1 MKHSKAKFTLAQME
15 KGIRAGNPVVL
26 AKALTLVESTLLQ
39 DQRKGRKL
47 IHRIPG
53 KNSTVRVGIT
63 GAPGVGKST
72 FIEAFGKY
80 LTSTGKKVAVLAI
93 DPSSQKTKGSIL
105 GDKTRM
111 QDLSKDPQAFIR
123 PTASGTSQGG
133 VANSTYESILL
144 CEAAGFDVVIVETV
158 GVGQS
163 EVAVRGLVDF
173 FLLLMLPGAGDDL
186 QGIKKGIMEMADGIV
201 ITKADDDNLK
211 RAKQAQADLKHALHL
226 FQKGESGC
234 VPGVVLSSALEN
246 KGISETW
253 QMIESYQSATKA
265 NHYFQNNR
273 NFQKLSWF
281 HQSLT
286 HHVLTVIQSGKLR
299 LKVRAAE
306 AAILNNKMLPSQA
319 AEEIIRAFLKT

>member
-1 MKHSKAKFTLAQME
+1 MKHSKAKLTLAEIE
-15 KGIRAGNPVVL
+15 KGILAGNPIVL
-26 AKALTLVESTLLQ
+26 AQALTLVESTLRT
-39 DQRKGRKL
+39 DQIKGRKL
-47 IHRIPG
+47 INRIPRRDD
-53 KNSTVRVGIT
+53 TIRLGIT

-93 DPSSQKTKGSIL
+93 DPSSQKTRGSIL

-111 QDLSKDPQAFIR
+111 QELSKDAQAFIR
-123 PTASGTSQGG
+123 PTAAGASQGG
-133 VANSTYESILL
+133 VANSTFESILM

-201 ITKADDDNLK
+201 ITKADGDNLK
-211 RAKQAQADLKHALHL
+211 RAKQAQADMNYAFHL
-226 FQKGESGC
+226 FQTGESGWK
-234 VPGVVLSSALEN
+234 PSVVLTSAYEY
-246 KGISETW
+246 KGMTETW
-253 QMIESYQSATKA
+253 QMIESFKSATEK
-265 NHYFQNNR
+265 NHYFHDNR
-273 NFQKLSWF
+273 NAQKLNWF

-286 HHVLTVIQSGKLR
+286 RHLLSTIHSGKLR
-299 LKVRAAE
+299 VKVKAAE
-306 AAILNNKMLPSQA
+306 AAILNDKTLPSQA
-319 AEEIIRAFLKT
+319 AEEIIRAFAKA